1 MSKRTNYKN
10 IKKLGLCIIAFEGTE
25 LLYNIISELKDSVDY
40 VSIGL
45 QKVSY
50 HGDKMAPIDLA
61 EIYRLRDEDKLVDR
75 IVDIDLD
82 ITKEPRVQETDKR
95 NILIQDAEDHGCSH
109 CIVIDSDEYYT
120 KKSFEYACQLIDQH
134 NYPMTYCQYIN
145 YYHDYKHFLVYPFK
159 QGMYVPFVTSTKYR
173 HKFDCTDFPLPS
185 DPTRRFVRPVKT
197 IKKVVD
203 GNGQI
208 KEVKQYEVDYH
219 IFEWNIVKMHHL
231 SWLRADIRKKLNM
244 WSSKKCF
251 ENYNDLID
259 RAVDSFNKFDENS
272 VNGEAMMLFNT
283 PDNKVEVRAF
293 PKQYIHPKID
303 YMSRLRPVPNYKKLL
318 VLSMSADYPIFNELE
333 KVSNRTWRNIDY
345 KKYKNIDVD
354 FWTYTDAKRNEETH
368 VDEKNH
374 IIYIKKDYS
383 GDGYSQTFSKTI
395 YALQEINKLGIKY
408 DYLIRTNNSTWVNIP
423 LINHFLSYQEDDSQI
438 FCGRIYSFFWSAFN
452 MFGGGELMIFPKRNI
467 DIILGLEQRPEEFEK
482 RNIGCDDNLL
492 FGIWNSRLL
501 RLKLPQT
508 QYLHSLEDE
517 LLINKDI
524 DVDIDFN
531 NVAYQIKTYYGENG
545 LITNLDDRLKY
556 DIQKMEKVDKM
567 FRDLN
572 NYDLEKAYQYIMDN
586 YYDKWLHYYEGS
598 KDQWN
603 SLSSDEKR
611 VMKFNYKMDRSQAKE
626 FIARQQQLNNYTRTI
641 I

>member
-25 LLYNIISELKDSVDY
+25 LLYNIITELKDSVDY
-40 VSIGL
+40 ISIGL

-61 EIYRLRDEDKLVDR
+61 EIYRLKEEDKLVDH

-203 GNGQI
+203 GNGQV

-333 KVSNRTWRNIDY
+333 KVSNRTWRNIDH

-438 FCGRIYSFFWSAFN
+438 FCGMIYSFFWSAFN
-452 MFGGGELMIFPKRNI
+452 MFAGGELMIFPKRNI
-467 DIILGLEQRPEEFEK
+467 DIILGLEQKPEEFEK
-482 RNIGCDDNLL
+482 RNVGCDDNLL

-531 NVAYQIKTYYGENG
+531 RVAYQIKTYYGENG

-567 FRDLN
+567 FRDLK

-603 SLSSDEKR
+603 RLSSDEKR

-626 FIARQQQLNNYTRTI
+626 FIARKQQLNNYTRTI